1 LNATKI
7 LSTELLIPPL
17 TEQRN
22 IVSYLENLHSEINL
36 LHRMEPGTALELHA
50 LLPSVQVRRMTHLEE
65 PGPSSARQRPDQ
77 DDAHKGAGDPDGH
90 RHALGVYNPWEVVI
104 AFD

>member
-1 LNATKI
+1 MI
-7 LSTELLIPPL
+7 VSTELPIPPL
-17 TEQRN
+17 AEQRS
-22 IVSYLENLHSEINL
+22 IVSYLKNLHSEVNL
-36 LHRMEPGTALELHA
+36 LHRMQTETALELDA
-50 LLPSVQVRRMTHLEE
+50 LLPSALVKRMTHLEE

-104 AFD
+104 AFN